1 LHKIRWRYF
10 AYDGPE
16 ADPRAVP
23 WREEFHMDTTINTT
37 ETNQDLAQTND
48 PVMDR
53 AMFFMD
59 LEIAELTAVIP
70 QAAAPVAK
78 TVY

>member
-1 LHKIRWRYF
+1 
-10 AYDGPE
+10 
-16 ADPRAVP
+16 
-23 WREEFHMDTTINTT
+23 MDTTINTT
-37 ETNQDLAQTND
+37 ETNQDLPQTND

-70 QAAAPVAK
+70 QAGAPEAK
-78 TVY
+78 SVY